1 MRSPARWSGR
11 TLVALLIGGLLLA
24 ALPSPALAGPVPAN
38 VDYYR
43 TQPSQSFQSLTLPT
57 GFFGCGSAAFN
68 RVVVLTGEP
77 LNPAESSTDTIV
89 RRLETAKFS
98 HPFPSDATVA
108 IRIDA
113 LSLRSFGLPFTVDCD
128 GEPDQLWSFT
138 VGLSPAPQPMGSMT
152 ITHATNEGG
161 TWSASLPVKPLFTFT
176 RVGGGTAPITVDTA
190 VGGSPIAPW
199 TLMASGVDWTHRA
212 PRTLITS
219 NRFCPSCDGG
229 PFGVFFLF
237 SSPSAQLN
245 VEPAFPAA

>member
-1 MRSPARWSGR
+1 MVRSNPRSLAM
-11 TLVALLIGGLLLA
+11 GGLLLA
-24 ALPSPALAGPVPAN
+24 GLPSPALASPVPAN
-38 VDYYR
+38 VDSYR

-68 RVVVLTGEP
+68 QVVVLTGEP

-108 IRIDA
+108 IRIEA
-113 LSLRSFGLPFTVDCD
+113 LSLKSFVPFTVEC
-128 GEPDQLWSFT
+128 GTETDQQWRFT
-138 VGLSPAPQPMGSMT
+138 VGLSSAPQPTGSMT
-152 ITHATNEGG
+152 ITHTNNDGG

-176 RVGGGTAPITVDTA
+176 RVDGGSAPIVVDTA
-190 VGGSPIAPW
+190 VEGSPIDLW
-199 TLMASGVDWTHRA
+199 TLMASGADWTHRA
-212 PRTLITS
+212 PRTLVTS

-229 PFGVFFLF
+229 SFGVFFLF